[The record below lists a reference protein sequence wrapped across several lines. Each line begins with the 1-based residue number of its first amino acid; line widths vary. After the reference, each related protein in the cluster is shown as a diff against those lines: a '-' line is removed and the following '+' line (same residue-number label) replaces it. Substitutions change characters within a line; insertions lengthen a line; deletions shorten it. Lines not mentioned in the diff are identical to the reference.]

1 VAVDLLAVLEHTRD
15 LQRATTVQD
24 LLEAT
29 RRAVEAAAGYSNV
42 WLCVLEPGRP
52 GMVRVLGVAGA
63 MESTIWE
70 KAPRFPIAGDAMLEE
85 ILAATRPVV
94 VEDARTDP
102 RTDKAMVQLLGNR
115 TIVNVPLLLG
125 ETALGA
131 MGAGTFGDEGV
142 RPPSQRELEH
152 LGVMA
157 THVAAA
163 LQRVRMLEDHRRAE
177 GEREQLRK
185 RMINVQRIEALALL
199 AGGVAH
205 DFNNM
210 LTVIANNVRFAM
222 ETQDRAPPRAGDDP
236 AAASGVRADLET
248 ALAAVDKGAALTRQ
262 LLALG
267 RQQNLHLEPVD
278 LNQLISALVALLRRL
293 MPESIMVDLIPAA
306 RLPTVQAD
314 PTQLDQVLMNLC
326 LNARDAMPGG
336 GRLTIETEQV
346 VVNGQYVAA
355 HPWAK
360 QGRYVLVTV
369 TDTGQGMTPDIQE
382 RVFEPFFTTK
392 AHGAGTGL
400 GLAVAAGIVEQHGG
414 MIHCYSEVAVGTTF
428 KVYLPV
434 HDRSAGA
441 VGSKLE
447 GQVPGGRERILL
459 AEDDPLV
466 LRVAQRILT
475 RAGYTVVAVTD
486 GAEAAAAALA
496 EPFDLVLLDA
506 VMPVASGREAYERI
520 RAVRPDTAFLFA
532 SGHSRDVLP
541 AEMLTTADVE
551 LVDKPYHPD
560 QLLRAVRRALDRNK
574 R

>member
-1 VAVDLLAVLEHTRD
+1 MASVGVDLLAVLEHTRD

-24 LLEAT
+24 LLDAT
-29 RRAVEAAAGYSNV
+29 RRAVEAAAGYANV
-42 WLCVLEPGRP
+42 WLCVLEPGP
-52 GMVRVLGVAGA
+52 PAMVRVLGVAGA
-63 MESTIWE
+63 MEPAIWE
-70 KAPRFPIAGDAMLEE
+70 KAPQFPIAGDAMLEE
-85 ILAATRPVV
+85 IAQATRPVV

-102 RTDKAMVQLLGNR
+102 RTDKAMVQMLGNR
-115 TIVNVPLLLG
+115 TIINVPLLLG
-125 ETALGA
+125 ETTLGALGV
-131 MGAGTFGDEGV
+131 GTFGDEGV
-142 RPPSQRELEH
+142 RPPSSNELEH
-152 LGVMA
+152 LSVMA

-163 LQRVRMLEDHRRAE
+163 LQRVRMLEQHRRAE
-177 GEREQLRK
+177 VEREQLR
-185 RMINVQRIEALALL
+185 RRLISVQRIESLALL

-210 LTVIANNVRFAM
+210 LTVIANNVRFAL
-222 ETQDRAPPRAGDDP
+222 EAQERTRDPRDL
-236 AAASGVRADLET
+236 RADLET
-248 ALAAVDKGAALTRQ
+248 ALEAVGKGAALTRQ

-267 RQQNLHLEPVD
+267 RQQNLHLAPVD
-278 LNQLISALVALLRRL
+278 LNQLIRALVALLRRL
-293 MPESIMVDLIPAA
+293 MPENIMVDLIPGS
-306 RLPTVQAD
+306 RLPSVQAD
-314 PTQLDQVLMNLC
+314 PTQLDQVFMNLC
-326 LNARDAMPGG
+326 LNARDAMPTG
-336 GRLTIETEQV
+336 GRLTVETEQV
-346 VVNGQYVAA
+346 VVNGQYAAA

-360 QGRYVLVTV
+360 QGRYVLATV

-392 AHGAGTGL
+392 PPSSGTGL
-400 GLAVAAGIVEQHGG
+400 GLAVAAGVVEQHGG
-414 MIHCYSEVAVGTTF
+414 MIHCYSEVGVGTTF

-434 HDRSAGA
+434 HDRAAAS

-447 GQVPGGRERILL
+447 GRVPGGRERILL

-486 GAEAAAAALA
+486 GAEAATAALA
-496 EPFDLVLLDA
+496 ESFDLVLLDA

-520 RAVRPDTAFLFA
+520 CAVRPDTAFLFA

-541 AEMLTTADVE
+541 AEVLATADIE

-560 QLLRAVRRALDRNK
+560 QLLRAVRRALDRK